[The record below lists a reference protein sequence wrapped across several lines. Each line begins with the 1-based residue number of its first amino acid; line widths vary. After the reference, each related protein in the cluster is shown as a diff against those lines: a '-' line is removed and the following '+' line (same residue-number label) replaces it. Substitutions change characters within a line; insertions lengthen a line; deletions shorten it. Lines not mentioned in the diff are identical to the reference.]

1 MEKEYEDM
9 FDVWLG
15 GIELTTFVIIF
26 SALVLLP
33 IQLLLCFKVR
43 SRLIR
48 LVPVMLLSV
57 LVVIFAVL
65 SYVVIGWDAIG
76 YLFLAIFAGMMLA
89 ACGIGWGIR
98 AIATLMKRQ
107 QSKSRPAL

>member
-1 MEKEYEDM
+1 M
-9 FDVWLG
+9 FDVRLG
-15 GIELTTFVIIF
+15 GIQLTIFVIIF

-48 LVPVMLLSV
+48 LLPVMLLSV
-57 LVVIFAVL
+57 PVVIFAVL

-76 YLFLAIFAGMMLA
+76 YLFLAIFAGVMLA
-89 ACGIGWGIR
+89 ACGIGWGIW
-98 AIATLMKRQ
+98 AIATLMKRR
-107 QSKSRPAL
+107 QSKSKNRPAL